1 VILHSSLAAELAR
14 EHRRRLLA
22 EVSQRQLGKRATR
35 TTNPAGTII
44 RRAATA
50 IAGAGVTAPQSLG
63 AIALAGTRQL
73 RKPASEPASP
83 GHSH

>member
-1 VILHSSLAAELAR
+1 MILNSSLSAELGR

-22 EVSQRQLGKRATR
+22 EASQRQLRQRATR
-35 TTNPAGTII
+35 TANPAGTII

-50 IAGAGVTAPQSLG
+50 IAGVTALQALG
-63 AIALAGTRQL
+63 AIAAAGTRQL
-73 RKPASEPASP
+73 RKPVSEPASA